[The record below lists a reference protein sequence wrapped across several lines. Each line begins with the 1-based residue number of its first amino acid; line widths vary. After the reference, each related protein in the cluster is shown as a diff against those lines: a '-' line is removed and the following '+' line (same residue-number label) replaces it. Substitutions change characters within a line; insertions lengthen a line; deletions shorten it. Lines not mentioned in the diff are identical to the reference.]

1 VCVGCVGCV
10 DMQVRGIVI
19 FALEHCVHH
28 LPEGFASLASAVF
41 HVAVEDAEQSY
52 TSPLSC
58 HGVPRDNAEGTHD
71 RKEKLMPCRRW
82 ASENPREDSRATV
95 RCGHRPRIRRE
106 PWSIVDSKTPASSRR
121 FISLSV
127 ASLRTYYVPVSWKA
141 VHHSRR
147 WHRARA
153 IQ

>member
-1 VCVGCVGCV
+1 
-10 DMQVRGIVI
+10 
-19 FALEHCVHH
+19 
-28 LPEGFASLASAVF
+28 
-41 HVAVEDAEQSY
+41 
-52 TSPLSC
+52 
-58 HGVPRDNAEGTHD
+58 
-71 RKEKLMPCRRW
+71 MPCRRW

-153 IQ
+153 IRWRHFLTYWHQPRNQNRIFRS